1 MIEQKVG
8 TQGEGLGS
16 VKKTSK
22 IRMEKLFE
30 QVKKC
35 ASNYPNIYK
44 IVLFGSRARLMSNR
58 LHIFHPK
65 DSCDNSFIRLIGN
78 CEMKKIWSSENSVV
92 RARQNS

>member
-8 TQGEGLGS
+8 AQGEGLGS

-35 ASNYPNIYK
+35 ASN
-44 IVLFGSRARLMSNR
+44 
-58 LHIFHPK
+58 
-65 DSCDNSFIRLIGN
+65 
-78 CEMKKIWSSENSVV
+78 
-92 RARQNS
+92 